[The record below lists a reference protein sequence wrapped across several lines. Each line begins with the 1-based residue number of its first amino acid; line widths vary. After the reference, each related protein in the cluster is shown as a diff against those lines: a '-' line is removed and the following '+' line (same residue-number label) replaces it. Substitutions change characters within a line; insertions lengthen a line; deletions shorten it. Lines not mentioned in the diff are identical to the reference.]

1 MYWKY
6 VHGCAAEVDIFDVEA
21 KVVGTVFGIGNGAV
35 DV

>member
-6 VHGCAAEVDIFDVEA
+6 VHGCAEVDIFDVEA
-21 KVVGTVFGIGNGAV
+21 KVVGTVFCIGNGAF